1 MKLCLT
7 RDDSCHTEYGMKM
20 TMHIDEELLDRVV
33 EKFGFTSKTEAVEMA
48 LREMDR
54 KARFKE
60 VVKAGMGLTPEEL
73 KNAVDPDYDVMSMR
87 VAESPN
93 RSSKKSHGR

>member
-1 MKLCLT
+1 
-7 RDDSCHTEYGMKM
+7 MKM

-33 EKFGFTSKTEAVEMA
+33 ETFGCTSKTEAVEMA
-48 LREMDR
+48 LKEMDR

-60 VVKAGMGLTPEEL
+60 MVKVGMGFTAEEL

-87 VAESPN
+87 VAESSN
-93 RSSKKSHGR
+93 RSDISHGRKRSR

>member
-1 MKLCLT
+1 MDEL
-7 RDDSCHTEYGMKM
+7 RHTEYGMKM
-20 TMHIDEELLDRVV
+20 TMHIDAELLDRVV
-33 EKFGFTSKTEAVEMA
+33 EKFGCTSKTEAVEMA
-48 LREMDR
+48 LMEMDR

-60 VVKAGMGLTPEEL
+60 MVKAGMGFTPEEL

>member
-7 RDDSCHTEYGMKM
+7 RGDSCHTEYGMKM
-20 TMHIDEELLDRVV
+20 TMHINEELLDRVV
-33 EKFGFTSKTEAVEMA
+33 EKFGCTSKTEAVEMA

-60 VVKAGMGLTPEEL
+60 VVKAGMGFTPEEL

-87 VAESPN
+87 AAESP
-93 RSSKKSHGR
+93 SPSKKSHGR

>member
-7 RDDSCHTEYGMKM
+7 RGDSCHTKYGMKM
-20 TMHIDEELLDRVV
+20 TMHINEELLDRVV
-33 EKFGFTSKTEAVEMA
+33 EKFGCTSKTEAVEMA

-60 VVKAGMGLTPEEL
+60 VVKAGLGFTPEEL

-87 VAESPN
+87 AAESPN
-93 RSSKKSHGR
+93 PSKKSHGR